1 MYYGWRV
8 VAICFVAATFTW
20 GFGVYGASVY
30 LSQISASLEWPV
42 ALVSGGVTTFYL
54 ANAAS
59 LAAVGGAVDRWGAR
73 PAFLLGSVMLAAG
86 IAAMGQVAAVWQLYV
101 AFVLIGFGYACLSLT
116 GLTAAISPWFER
128 YQGRSIAIAL
138 MGASIGGM
146 VVVPLLVVAIGR
158 FGFTLAMYGGSL
170 LTVVVLLP
178 LVAVVMR
185 YRGPAELGLIPDGE
199 AVPGVSRP
207 TAAPMRWTRRQA
219 MATTAFW
226 TAAVAFAVGLAAQVG
241 FFTHQVNLARPILGT
256 EGAGWLAG
264 ATGFANLLGRLL
276 LARIVDQMPVRRYT
290 AAIFGVQAVA
300 LIALAL
306 AGGAA
311 VLIITSLIYGF
322 CLGQITTLSPIV
334 VRREFG
340 AASFGAI
347 YGMAATVIQ
356 LTSAFGPGIYG
367 VMHDAL
373 GGYAPVM
380 AIAAGVEVVAM
391 MAILVGRAPHQPIDD
406 YMTAPRSS
414 PE

>member
-1 MYYGWRV
+1 MCR
-8 VAICFVAATFTW
+8 AQLPRRC
-20 GFGVYGASVY
+20 
-30 LSQISASLEWPV
+30 
-42 ALVSGGVTTFYL
+42 
-54 ANAAS
+54 
-59 LAAVGGAVDRWGAR
+59 
-73 PAFLLGSVMLAAG
+73 AG
-86 IAAMGQVAAVWQLYV
+86 
-101 AFVLIGFGYACLSLT
+101 
-116 GLTAAISPWFER
+116 
-128 YQGRSIAIAL
+128 
-138 MGASIGGM
+138 
-146 VVVPLLVVAIGR
+146 
-158 FGFTLAMYGGSL
+158 
-170 LTVVVLLP
+170 
-178 LVAVVMR
+178 
-185 YRGPAELGLIPDGE
+185 
-199 AVPGVSRP
+199 PGD
-207 TAAPMRWTRRQA
+207 
-219 MATTAFW
+219 ATTAFL

-241 FFTHQVNLARPILGT
+241 FFTHQVNLARPILRT

-356 LTSAFGPGIYG
+356 LTSAFRPGIYG

-391 MAILVGRAPHQPIDD
+391 MAILMGRAPHQPIDD
-406 YMTAPRSS
+406 FMTVPRSS